1 MSFIDVATIL
11 KSVGAITEQD
21 AVLPTDTDLAV
32 RLRYINDALGEWS
45 DSYTWD
51 DLRVTYQTTTN
62 NSLTSLGL
70 PLNFR
75 QPLSSLWVYSETK
88 TNGEEYPIIQAGD
101 RFGREPSE
109 YYCYLYGTFRNK
121 SIQIPNT
128 LPSGASLTIDYMS
141 FPSSVATTTDYL
153 PISSSQYVVKRV
165 SAMVFQ
171 SRGDSRYP
179 LLQQDAERFLSNA
192 IEEQNVPFGRRNQ
205 IATNTNFIIGRD

>member
-1 MSFIDVATIL
+1 MSFIDVGTIL

-32 RLRYINDALGEWS
+32 RLRYVNDALGEWS
-45 DSYTWD
+45 DSYTWE
-51 DLRVTYQTTTN
+51 DLRVTYKTNTN
-62 NSLTSLGL
+62 NSLTSLAL

-88 TNGEEYPIIQAGD
+88 TNGEEYFIIPAGD
-101 RFGREPSE
+101 RFTKDTSD
-109 YYCYLYGTFRNK
+109 YYCYLYGTLRDK
-121 SIQIPNT
+121 SLQIPNT

-179 LLQQDAERFLSNA
+179 LLQQDADKFLSNA
-192 IEEQNVPFGRRNQ
+192 IEEQNVPFGRKNQ
-205 IATNTNFIIGRD
+205 IPTNNNFVIGRD